1 MRTAHFRTEEIYM
14 SVKSVYKVVGAVS
27 AAAVLVLAGCGSD
40 GKADS
45 NGNPLDRPAKG
56 DVTASGGAARLGG
69 DQTDAIREAINAS
82 GARNIILLIGDGM
95 GDSEIT
101 IARNYEKGAGGFFA
115 GIDALPLTGTYTTYA
130 LHKDGKP
137 DYVTDSAASATG
149 WSTGTKTYNG
159 ALGVNIKGEA
169 QKTILELAKDQG
181 FATGDI
187 TTSEIQ
193 DATPAA
199 LFAHISERDCYGPEE
214 MAEDCAGETL
224 EKGGKG
230 SVTEQMLATRPDI
243 TMGGGAETFAQTAT
257 GGEYVGKTLEMQAK
271 ERGYQIVRTAGELA
285 GVSQADQD
293 APLLGLFADGN
304 MPVTLSGPSA
314 VRQGYLQPAAK
325 CTENPEH
332 GSDVPQLAEMTA
344 KAIELLKARTEGA
357 QNPAKGFFLQ
367 VESASIDKRDHAADP
382 CGQIGETVVFD
393 EAVKAALDFAKQD
406 GNTLV
411 ITTAD
416 HGHTSQI
423 VEPISEED
431 LAGMAEDAKQ
441 PIERVRDTM
450 YPGLTRKLTTADDAE
465 MTVSYGT
472 SADVNVEDETHT
484 GTQVRIAA
492 YGPRAANVVGLTD
505 QTDLFFTM
513 TDALGITR

>member
-1 MRTAHFRTEEIYM
+1 MPVNSIY
-14 SVKSVYKVVGAVS
+14 KAVGVLG
-27 AAAVLVLAGCGSD
+27 AAAVLVLAACGSD
-40 GKADS
+40 DKTES

-56 DVTASGGAARLGG
+56 ELTANGGAARLGG
-69 DQTDAIREAINAS
+69 DQTDTIRGVINGS
-82 GARNIILLIGDGM
+82 GAKNIILLIGDGM

-101 IARNYEKGAGGFFA
+101 LARNYEKGAGGFFA
-115 GIDALPLTGTYTTYA
+115 GIDGFPLTGSYTTYA

-159 ALGVNIKGEA
+159 ALGINIKGA
-169 QKTILELAKDQG
+169 PQKTILELAKDQG

-199 LFAHISERDCYGPEE
+199 LFSHISERDCYGPDE
-214 MAEDCAGETL
+214 MVKDCPDETL
-224 EKGGKG
+224 EKGGPG
-230 SVTEQMLATRPDI
+230 SVTEQLLATRPDV

-257 GGEYVGKTLEMQAK
+257 GGDYAGKTLEVQAK
-271 ERGYQIVRTAGELA
+271 ERGYQIVRTADELA
-285 GVSQADQD
+285 NASKADQD

-304 MPVTLSGPSA
+304 MPVVWAGPPA
-314 VRQGYLQPAAK
+314 VHQGFLQPAAK
-325 CTENPEH
+325 CTDNPEH
-332 GSDVPQLAEMTA
+332 GSDVPKLADMTI
-344 KAIELLKARTEGA
+344 KAIDLLKGSQKGTD
-357 QNPAKGFFLQ
+357 KGFFLQ

-393 EAVKAALDFAKQD
+393 EAVQKAIEFAKQD

-411 ITTAD
+411 IATAD
-416 HGHTSQI
+416 HGHSSQI
-423 VEPISEED
+423 VEPVSEED
-431 LAGMAEDAKQ
+431 LRGIAEDAKL
-441 PIERVRDTM
+441 PIERMRDIM

-472 SADVNVEDETHT
+472 SGDVNVEDQTHT
-484 GTQVRIAA
+484 GTQVRLAA

-513 TDALGITR
+513 TDALGIKR